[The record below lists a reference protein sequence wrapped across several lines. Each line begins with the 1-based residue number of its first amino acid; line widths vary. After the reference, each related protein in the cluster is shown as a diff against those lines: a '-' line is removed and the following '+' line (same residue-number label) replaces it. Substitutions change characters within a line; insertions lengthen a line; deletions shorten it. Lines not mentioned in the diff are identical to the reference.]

1 MQHNAVHA
9 VASVAVFC
17 TVWRPHQTKDHVSE
31 PHNAG
36 PVGTPCRSYHA
47 MLCQSLTTYLLQ
59 GLLRRLQGSQ
69 CTAGV
74 IPQGVCTTGSCQ
86 QAVQW
91 SWAGPLTPCFLLRQ
105 QKVLLIAWPSTG
117 FLSLAPC
124 GTMQFMLACLQ
135 ASALQCLVS
144 CRACDTTRLVV
155 LLLMC
160 VLHFIPGQLPCRRR
174 GAALDLAAAHLL

>member
-91 SWAGPLTPCFLLRQ
+91 SWAEPLTPYFLLRQ
-105 QKVLLIAWPSTG
+105 QKVLLLASPSMV
-117 FLSLAPC
+117 FLCLAPC
-124 GTMQFMLACLQ
+124 GYCAAQCNSCL
-135 ASALQCLVS
+135 LV
-144 CRACDTTRLVV
+144 CKH
-155 LLLMC
+155 
-160 VLHFIPGQLPCRRR
+160 LHCNAQRD
-174 GAALDLAAAHLL
+174 AELAAQPDCLCHG